1 MKPWLLIDV
10 DGVLNPVMSGAAA
23 KRGGF
28 VARHAYGPAGW
39 RYKVHLSPEHGRW
52 LVAMADVCD
61 LAWATTWEHTA
72 DREFGPVLRMP
83 PLPVVT
89 FDFARAP
96 GSKVPGIL
104 RFTAARPFIW
114 IDDDVTD
121 LDRDLL
127 ADSGTHH
134 LVLEPDPH
142 VGLTRAHLDQARAWT
157 ADLT

>member
-1 MKPWLLIDV
+1 MASARGSTAPARTTALTAFTDKGALLA
-10 DGVLNPVMSGAAA
+10 MS
-23 KRGGF
+23 F
-28 VARHAYGPAGW
+28 
-39 RYKVHLSPEHGRW
+39 
-52 LVAMADVCD
+52 
-61 LAWATTWEHTA
+61 AWATTWEHTA

-142 VGLTRAHLDQARAWT
+142 VGLTRVHLDQARAWT